1 MDIAL
6 TKMSSKGQVV
16 IPAEMRE
23 NIEEGDKLLIIKSDE
38 QLILKKASDLNKNLK
53 EDIEFAR
60 RTEEALN
67 RIEKGKGV
75 KMDFD
80 DFIKEM
86 KKWQKNMKINSVTRS
101 STFIKQTKHLDQF
114 LLEKLKKQITKVIDF
129 FGGQE
134 DLKAKIKQ
142 LIYPILQ

>member
-86 KKWQKNMKINSVTRS
+86 KKW
-101 STFIKQTKHLDQF
+101 
-114 LLEKLKKQITKVIDF
+114 
-129 FGGQE
+129 
-134 DLKAKIKQ
+134 
-142 LIYPILQ
+142 